1 LVASI
6 DNYDK
11 QVQRQ
16 KEDMS
21 RWAQRYR
28 EASEALVGLLQDIQN
43 ASLTTAL
50 DLYLK
55 AKNLELE
62 LVKSEK
68 KRELATE
75 MTRYYN
81 VEWEQAHTS
90 SLLSAEILNENYLL
104 LRHSGLVDA
113 SLLEKLEKLVKV
125 NRGQRAGVKFSQDG
139 DDVEENEEIEAA
151 AKRLKANKPLKKT
164 NDVRAKAK
172 PKAVVKSFNFS
183 GPEALKR
190 PPLPQQYD
198 GFKVPKPVM
207 SAKPAPSLNETR
219 TLSSSEDLDGIS
231 SLNATFQ
238 VPEQPTNQF
247 SEVLVD
253 NGQNAGAINKGE

>member
-1 LVASI
+1 LEASI
-6 DNYDK
+6 DNYNK

-16 KEDMS
+16 KEDKT

-28 EASEALVGLLQDIQN
+28 EAGESLVGLLADIQN
-43 ASLTTAL
+43 AGLTASL

-55 AKNLELE
+55 SKNLELE

-81 VEWEQAHTS
+81 VEWDLANTS

-104 LRHSGLVDA
+104 MRYHNLVDA
-113 SLLEKLEKLVKV
+113 SLTEKLEKLVKV
-125 NRGQRAGVKFSQDG
+125 NRGQRAGIKFSADG
-139 DDVEENEEIEAA
+139 DGEEADEGIEAA
-151 AKRLKANKPLKKT
+151 AKRLKVVKPLKKT
-164 NDVRAKAK
+164 PDVKVKAK
-172 PKAVVKSFNFS
+172 PKAVVKSLNYS

-198 GFKVPKPVM
+198 GFKVPKVPSKPV
-207 SAKPAPSLNETR
+207 PNLNETR
-219 TLSSSEDLDGIS
+219 TISSSDDLEGIS
-231 SLNATFQ
+231 NLNATFQ
-238 VPEQPTNQF
+238 VPEQPANHL
-247 SEVLVD
+247 SEVLVE
-253 NGQNAGAINKGE
+253 NPKNAGAINKGE